1 MNISRLVTILLVSV
15 SFTSFSQN
23 KHWMDEAGILST
35 DSYQTICT
43 KAEQYFEAH
52 PELTV
57 QQTMNGQQYDS
68 QYKKFLRWQ
77 WYWRNRL
84 DENGNI
90 PSLTL
95 QDFAEAKKVHSTG
108 SNRSAWTNIN
118 QTQSGNNQGYD
129 GMGRATSIGFHPT
142 NANEFIVSGAI
153 GGIWHTTNGGNS
165 YTAIGDNLP
174 YMAVSDVLYHP
185 NDPQTLYV
193 ATGDY
198 VWYGLPSLGLLKST
212 DFGQT
217 WNSTGLSFSLS
228 ANDRIR
234 KLTVNPENGETIF
247 AATNNGLMKSM
258 DGGANWQSVN
268 VSGVHWDVLYH
279 PSDTTIVYTLG
290 EVSNALEVFKS
301 TDGGQTFTQVS
312 TTGAAHSIYSPS
324 FLSIAPSDPDYIYY
338 LNGSDEEL
346 YKSTNGGNSFTL
358 VNGAV
363 DAIDGLIVSNQNRN
377 HVYVGDLNNYKST
390 NGGNSFSQETI
401 WWNSGNHPTVHADT
415 RRILT
420 NPLQSDL
427 VYVCNDGGVY
437 IYNETN
443 DSWTEKTDGL
453 VIMQYYSVA
462 VTEDNP
468 DRVMGG
474 TQDNG
479 TRIRKNNGT
488 WKAGNGGDGMECAI
502 DNVDDNIIYC
512 TYVNGQLY
520 RSFDGWTNDTYWE
533 ITPTDINGDAISGN
547 WVTPFV
553 LDPSDN
559 TNVVGGYD
567 EVYHSSNFGDTW
579 IKISNNLFNG
589 NVREVAVSPADGNY
603 IYASYSSL
611 FEYTPNLGMTW
622 IQRFVPT
629 SKEITSIALHPT
641 DTNKI
646 WVGVDG
652 YLASH
657 KVFYSDDA
665 GVSWSNIGSG
675 LPNVPVNK
683 VVYQNGGN
691 GLLYAGTDMGVYF
704 YDGSSWQPYNNGLP
718 LTQVLDIEINYTAQK
733 MLIGTH
739 GRGIWQADLHEPL
752 VGLDEAEPL
761 SDWRVYPN
769 PNNGEILY
777 LDVDTQPEQVIIYDP
792 SMREIARY
800 SNTNR
805 VDVSQMSNGMYLIQL
820 KLKSE
825 LSAIQSFVISK

>member
-1 MNISRLVTILLVSV
+1 MNNMRLLTFLLLLS

-23 KHWMDEAGILST
+23 KHWMDEAGILSS
-35 DSYQTICT
+35 DSYQTICS
-43 KAEQYFEAH
+43 KAEAYFEAH

-84 DENGNI
+84 DDNGSI
-90 PSLTL
+90 PNLTF
-95 QDFAEAKKVHSTG
+95 QDFAEAKKVHATG
-108 SNRSAWTNIN
+108 ANRSTWININ
-118 QTQSGNNQGYD
+118 QTESGNNQGYD
-129 GMGRATSIGFHPT
+129 GMGRATSIGFHPS

-185 NDPQTLYV
+185 GNPQTLYV

-217 WNSTGLSFSLS
+217 WNVTGLSFSLS
-228 ANDRIR
+228 DNNRIR

-247 AATNNGLMKSM
+247 AATNTGLMKSTN
-258 DGGANWQSVN
+258 GGANWQSVN

-301 TDGGQTFTQVS
+301 TDGGQSFTQVS
-312 TTGAAHSIYSPS
+312 TTGAAYSIYSPS
-324 FLSIAPSDPDYIYY
+324 FLTIAPSDPDYIYY

-346 YKSTNGGNSFTL
+346 YKSTNGGNSFSL
-358 VNGAV
+358 INGAV
-363 DAIDGLIVSNQNRN
+363 DAVDGLIVSNQNRN
-377 HVYVGDLNNYKST
+377 RVYIGDLNNYKST
-390 NGGNSFSQETI
+390 NGGNSFSQETT
-401 WWNSGNHPTVHADT
+401 WWNSGSHPTVHADT

-420 NPLQSDL
+420 NPLQSNL
-427 VYVCNDGGVY
+427 IYVCNDGGVY

-443 DSWTEKTDGL
+443 DSWAEKTDGL

-479 TRIRKNNGT
+479 TRIRNNNGT

-533 ITPTDINGDAISGN
+533 ITPEDNNGDPISGN

-553 LDPSDN
+553 LDPADN
-559 TNVVGGYD
+559 TNLAGGYD
-567 EVYHSSNFGDTW
+567 EVYYSSNFGNTW
-579 IKISNNLFNG
+579 IQISNNLFNG
-589 NVREVAVSPADGNY
+589 NIRELAISPVDDNH
-603 IYASYSSL
+603 IYASYGAL
-611 FEYTPNLGMTW
+611 FKYTPDLGSTW

-652 YLASH
+652 YASTH

-665 GVSWSNIGSG
+665 GISWTNIGTG

-683 VVYQNGGN
+683 IVYQNGGN

-704 YDGSSWQPYNNGLP
+704 YDGSSWQPFNNGLP
-718 LTQVLDIEINYTAQK
+718 MTQVLDIEINYTAQK
-733 MLIGTH
+733 MSIGTH
-739 GRGIWQADLHEPL
+739 GRGIWQADLLDPL
-752 VGLDEAEPL
+752 VGVDEADTF
-761 SDWRVYPN
+761 SNWRVYPN

-777 LDVDTQPEQVIIYDP
+777 LDTNDQPEQVIIYDP

-800 SNTNR
+800 TNTQR
-805 VDVSQMSNGMYLIQL
+805 VDVSHLSEGMYLIQL
-820 KLKSE
+820 QMDSE
-825 LSAIQSFVISK
+825 LSEIQSFVISK